1 MSKSIGWFPYWK
13 QNPTCF
19 KTQLFAEKKIIY
31 WDLYGWL
38 FFLLCEVSGVW
49 SLVSLYSFPLDEALM
64 RFLYLSVLL
73 GQAKREE
80 LRGQENH
87 IFFRDLA
94 KTLNQQDF
102 FWKISKACLVTVL
115 DKNLGKYF
123 LHTNTHTLTHRQVGA
138 AGQQSPRHFYRAI

>member
-1 MSKSIGWFPYWK
+1 
-13 QNPTCF
+13 
-19 KTQLFAEKKIIY
+19 
-31 WDLYGWL
+31 
-38 FFLLCEVSGVW
+38 
-49 SLVSLYSFPLDEALM
+49 M

-102 FWKISKACLVTVL
+102 F
-115 DKNLGKYF
+115 
-123 LHTNTHTLTHRQVGA
+123 
-138 AGQQSPRHFYRAI
+138 